1 LIVTHELRHLPP
13 DTTHVILLARGRI
26 VAQGAPR
33 ATLTS
38 ATLSALFDEPLEVFE
53 RNGRYA
59 AVATGGDDMG
69 GTPMPLG
76 NGSDSD
82 IASRT
87 TSRLTAAATNGTV
100 VPPVAKNMPEG
111 GSDGNA

>member
-1 LIVTHELRHLPP
+1 LIVTHELRHLPA

-69 GTPMPLG
+69 GTPMP
-76 NGSDSD
+76 
-82 IASRT
+82 
-87 TSRLTAAATNGTV
+87 RLPAGTGGTG
-100 VPPVAKNMPEG
+100 VPPVRSPDSSPEG
-111 GSDGNA
+111 NDLRKGGGDGNA

>member
-1 LIVTHELRHLPP
+1 MLIVTHELRHLPP

-38 ATLSALFDEPLEVFE
+38 TTLSALFDEPLEVFE

-59 AVATGGDDMG
+59 AVATG
-69 GTPMPLG
+69 
-76 NGSDSD
+76 
-82 IASRT
+82 
-87 TSRLTAAATNGTV
+87 
-100 VPPVAKNMPEG
+100 EG
-111 GSDGNA
+111 GGDGSA